1 MAERARGAV
10 ARHPTT
16 QRLIERTGML
26 LHTFN
31 SIELSNT
38 INGLSKLG
46 RHPGSVF
53 MQAFIE
59 AIAAALWTFN
69 AQVSEL
75 RGAFSFLQ
83 VSDHAA

>member
-1 MAERARGAV
+1 MSTCSHRLSKAALAERARGPV
-10 ARHPTT
+10 ANHPAT

-46 RHPGSVF
+46 RHPGRVF
-53 MQAFIE
+53 MQAFTE
-59 AIAAALWTFN
+59 AVSAALWTFN
-69 AQVSEL
+69 AQVGE
-75 RGAFSFLQ
+75 Q
-83 VSDHAA
+83 

>member
-1 MAERARGAV
+1 V

-16 QRLIERTGML
+16 QRLVERTGML

-46 RHPGSVF
+46 RHPGRVF

-69 AQVSEL
+69 AQVSHGIIFI
-75 RGAFSFLQ
+75 RP
-83 VSDHAA
+83 

>member
-1 MAERARGAV
+1 MAN
-10 ARHPTT
+10 HPGT

-46 RHPGSVF
+46 RHPGRVF
-53 MQAFIE
+53 MQAFTE
-59 AIAAALWTFN
+59 AVSAALWTFN
-69 AQVSEL
+69 AQV
-75 RGAFSFLQ
+75 RGDEHERLSCLCMSCSAPIPR
-83 VSDHAA
+83 VP